1 MTDAMQCL
9 LERLQTGW
17 SPMTDEIDPAIP
29 QHDLVDWQFVVARRS
44 GKLTLFG
51 CLDLTAWRD
60 MTYEVLWIDPSL
72 DWALCD
78 DGFYWLYTAE
88 EGEKMRWLGG

>member
-1 MTDAMQCL
+1 MTDAMQRL

-17 SPMTDEIDPAIP
+17 QPHTDEIDPSV
-29 QHDLVDWQFVVARRS
+29 QQRDLVDWQFVVARRS

-51 CLDLTAWRD
+51 LVDLRWRD
-60 MTYEVLWIDPSL
+60 MTGEVWWIDPYF
-72 DWALCD
+72 DWALCE

>member
-1 MTDAMQCL
+1 MTDAMARL

-17 SPMTDEIDPAIP
+17 QPMADEINPEIAQRDV
-29 QHDLVDWQFVVARRS
+29 VDWQFVVARRS

-51 CLDLTAWRD
+51 LVEGWRD
-60 MTYEVLWIDPSL
+60 MTYEVLWIDRFF
-72 DWALCD
+72 DWALCE

-88 EGEKMRWLGG
+88 EGEKMRYLGG

>member
-1 MTDAMQCL
+1 MTDAMQRL

-17 SPMTDEIDPAIP
+17 QPMADEIDPSV
-29 QHDLVDWQFVVARRS
+29 QQRDLIDWQFVVARRS

-51 CLDLTAWRD
+51 LVDLGWRD
-60 MTYEVLWIDPSL
+60 MTSEVLWIDRYL
-72 DWALCD
+72 DWALCED
-78 DGFYWLYTAE
+78 AFYWLYTAE